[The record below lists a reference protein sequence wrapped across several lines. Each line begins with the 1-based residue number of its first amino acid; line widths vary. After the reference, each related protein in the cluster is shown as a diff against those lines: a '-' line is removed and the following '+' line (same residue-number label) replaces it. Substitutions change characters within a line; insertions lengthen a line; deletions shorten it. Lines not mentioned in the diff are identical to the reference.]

1 MPAKT
6 KKQERFMQAV
16 AHSPK
21 FAKKAGVPMS
31 VGKEMTAKPMKKAD
45 GGMASTAKRKP
56 RPATRAAMPAPA
68 PAPAK
73 RRVMEAPAPAP
84 APAPMPPRER
94 GFREMN
100 ETERAHMRLAE
111 QDEML
116 RRAGE
121 RYDEIMPN
129 PDPESNVRPM
139 AKGGSVDRIGR
150 AVTPSR
156 RDPDIGKLIK
166 QQRMPT
172 AGAASGV
179 GRMQKARRAK

>member
-1 MPAKT
+1 
-6 KKQERFMQAV
+6 MQAV

-31 VGKEMTAKPMKKAD
+31 VGKEMTAKPMKKAE

-56 RPATRAAMPAPA
+56 RTEAKVEAP
-68 PAPAK
+68 PMPAK
-73 RRVMEAPAPAP
+73 RRPAAPAPAP
-84 APAPMPPRER
+84 APRAMPAPEPMSARAQADLREAAR
-94 GFREMN
+94 R
-100 ETERAHMRLAE
+100 AE

-129 PDPESNVRPM
+129 ADPESNVQM
-139 AKGGSVDRIGR
+139 KAKGGSVNRIGR

-156 RDPDIGKLIK
+156 RDPDIGKLVK

>member
-16 AHSPK
+16 ANSPK

-31 VGKEMTAKPMKKAD
+31 VGKEMTAKPMKKAE

-56 RPATRAAMPAPA
+56 RTVEKVEMPPMPAKRRPAAPA
-68 PAPAK
+68 PAPEPMSARAQADLREAA
-73 RRVMEAPAPAP
+73 RR
-84 APAPMPPRER
+84 
-94 GFREMN
+94 
-100 ETERAHMRLAE
+100 AE

-129 PDPESNVRPM
+129 ADPESNVQM
-139 AKGGSVDRIGR
+139 KAKGGSVNRIGR

-156 RDPDIGKLIK
+156 RDPDIGKLVK